1 MTNSITETRLTMSSE
16 ALARRRRSRFK
27 RWLPLYLLVLPTV
40 LFLLIFIYYPAISG
54 FYTSFTVWTIKE
66 SIWVGWA
73 NYEKL
78 IGDKRLIASAG
89 NLLQLVVF
97 NVIVVMTMPLMAA
110 ALIFHLPH
118 KRVQYWLRVLFV
130 FPMIVP
136 NVVTIMVW
144 RWLYSLDGGIN
155 IILSAIGYETITRAW
170 LGDRNTVLYALMF
183 TGFPWIAG
191 LNFLIYLAGLQ
202 NISQEVLDAATVDGA
217 GPFARFFRVEVP
229 LIRGQIRLLVLL
241 TLIFWLR
248 SFELPLI
255 MTDGGP
261 GWASMVPGLRM
272 YHTVSRD
279 FNLGYGSAIGV
290 VLFFVVLLVTLIQ
303 LRLTRS
309 EDEGI

>member
-1 MTNSITETRLTMSSE
+1 MATSVSDKPIAVSKQTVT
-16 ALARRRRSRFK
+16 RRRGSRFR
-27 RWLPLYLLVLPTV
+27 RWLPLYILALPTI
-40 LFLLIFIYYPAISG
+40 LFLTIFIYYPAISG

-66 SIWVGWA
+66 SIWVGLL

-78 IGDKRLIASAG
+78 LNDKRLIASAG
-89 NLLQLVVF
+89 NLVQLTLF
-97 NVIVVMTMPLMAA
+97 NVVVVITMPLLAA

-118 KRVQYWLRVLFV
+118 RRVQYWLRVLFV

-136 NVVTIMVW
+136 GVVTIMVW
-144 RWLYSLDGGIN
+144 RWLYSIDGGIN
-155 IILSAIGYETITRAW
+155 ILLQTAGFESITRAW

-202 NISQEVLDAATVDGA
+202 NIPREILDAATVDGA
-217 GPFARFFRVEVP
+217 GAIARFFRIEVP

-241 TLIFWLR
+241 TIIFWLR

-290 VLFFVVLLVTLIQ
+290 VLFAVVLIVTLIQ

-309 EDEGI
+309 SDEGI